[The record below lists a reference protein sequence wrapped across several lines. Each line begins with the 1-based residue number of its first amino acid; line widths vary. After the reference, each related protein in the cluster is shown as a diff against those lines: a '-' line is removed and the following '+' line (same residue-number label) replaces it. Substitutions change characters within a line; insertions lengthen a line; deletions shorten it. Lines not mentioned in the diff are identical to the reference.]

1 MQIVLFQKS
10 HDIEN
15 KLLIIIRTG
24 KMSDKKKTFFSKK
37 KPFKPTKT
45 EGHLMMYLHQ

>member
-10 HDIEN
+10 HDIKN

-24 KMSDKKKTFFSKK
+24 KMSDKKRHFFLRKNLLNPQK
-37 KPFKPTKT
+37 QKVT
-45 EGHLMMYLHQ
+45 L